1 MCDLNPK
8 VRDQV
13 DAYGLTA
20 LIGADRIFETSHA
33 LLLAYTEATGTRP
46 GPPADIDDADGDRRL
61 NGS

>member
-33 LLLAYTEATGTRP
+33 LLLAYTQATGTRP
-46 GPPADIDDADGDRRL
+46 GP